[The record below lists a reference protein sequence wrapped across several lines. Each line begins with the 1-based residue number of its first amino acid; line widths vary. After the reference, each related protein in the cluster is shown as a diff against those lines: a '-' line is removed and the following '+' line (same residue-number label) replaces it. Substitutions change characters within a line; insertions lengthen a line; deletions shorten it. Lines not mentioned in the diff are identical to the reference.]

1 MDLKDKRLGLTPY
14 RIEVL
19 NTLGINTAEE
29 ALSYYPFRY
38 DILNKA
44 EPSLWKEKDKV
55 TFEGTVSGRVT
66 ALYVHGKNMAK
77 FDVLADEEIIHITI
91 FNRPWAKQLKDGD
104 LITVTGIYNG
114 KNRVTA
120 MTYNKRSLDEQAE
133 ITPVYSVKAGIRQKT
148 VRACMERILFAMH
161 ENIPDV
167 IPIRYR
173 RKYRLSD
180 KETALKRIHFPND
193 REEIHQAYRTL
204 KYEDFLKFFTSI
216 ELMKSMHGASA
227 YKEPRMFDQRTV
239 DQLIA
244 SLPFPLTSGQKKA
257 VGEILNDMSS
267 PSPMYRLLQGDVGC
281 GKTAVAGIAMAA
293 CALAGYQAAILAPT
307 EILARQHADSLRS
320 LLSSL
325 SLKIE
330 VLYSGQSSSDKEQ
343 VLKGLQDGT
352 IDIIAGTHSL
362 IQEGVEF
369 HRLGLVV
376 ADEQQRFGVAQRKAL
391 REKGYMVDFLLMSA
405 TPIPRTLAS
414 TLYGDMEISTIETLP
429 EGRKPVYTKLIRENS
444 FRSVLNDVKA
454 LLDQGH
460 QLYVITAAIEKNE
473 NYDARAALDV
483 ALVLSSLFAPYR
495 TGVLHGRMSSSE
507 KETVMREFYDNDIQ
521 VLVST
526 TVVEVGMNVVNATGM
541 IIYDADRFGLSQLH
555 QLRGRVQR
563 GKDQGYCW
571 LLTSSREP
579 STLERLEVLEK
590 TTDGF
595 VISMEDLRLRGPGDI
610 LGTRQSGLPE
620 FLLGNM
626 IEDTGIMNAARQDAY
641 EIMMDP
647 DHPDCARLLDLVREG
662 SRNNA
667 GYAD

>member
-1 MDLKDKRLGLTPY
+1 MDLKDKRLGLTPR

-66 ALYVHGKNMAK
+66 ALYVHGKNMVK
-77 FDVLADEEIIHITI
+77 FDVLAEEEIIHITI

-104 LITVTGIYNG
+104 LITVTGTYNG

-133 ITPVYSVKAGIRQKT
+133 ITPVYSVKAGIQQRT
-148 VRACMERILFAMH
+148 VRACMERVLFAMH

-167 IPIRYR
+167 IPIKYQ

-180 KETALKRIHFPND
+180 KETALQRIHFPKD

-204 KYEDFLKFFTSI
+204 KYEEFLKFFTSI

-227 YKEPRMFDQRTV
+227 YKEPRMFDQRAV

-293 CALAGYQAAILAPT
+293 CAMAGYQAAILAPT

-369 HRLGLVV
+369 RRLGLVV

-429 EGRKPVYTKLIRENS
+429 AGRKPVFTKLIRENS
-444 FRSVLNDVKA
+444 FRSVLKDVKN

-571 LLTSSREP
+571 LLTSSKEP

-647 DHPDCARLLDLVREG
+647 DHPDYAQLLDLVREG